1 MRGPGTER
9 LLSAAP
15 AVPLQPR
22 LDDVAEALR
31 TEAEPVSLRDV
42 PMLLDDEEP
51 SLLPLVGAWRMSE
64 VVIRLKELYCEPL

>member
-51 SLLPLVGAWRMSE
+51 SLLSE
-64 VVIRLKELYCEPL
+64 S

>member
-31 TEAEPVSLRDV
+31 TEAAPVSVGDAPM
-42 PMLLDDEEP
+42 PMLLDDDEP
-51 SLLPLVGAWRMSE
+51 PLVPLVGAWPS
-64 VVIRLKELYCEPL
+64 VK